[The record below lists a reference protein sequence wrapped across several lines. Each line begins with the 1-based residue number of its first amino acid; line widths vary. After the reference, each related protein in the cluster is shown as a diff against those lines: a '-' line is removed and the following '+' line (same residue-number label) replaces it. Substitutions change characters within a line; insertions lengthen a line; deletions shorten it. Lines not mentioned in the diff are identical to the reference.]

1 MDYGP
6 VLVPDR
12 ARMSHE
18 ALQPQAEIWEAAPE
32 ADVVPRC
39 WRGSPR
45 SVGDPRLHSG
55 TLRSMT
61 SPKFAR
67 LGGGG
72 VWLRRVE
79 PELKDALNLVM
90 GIQEAPALP
99 VGVTPL
105 CLDHRLCHEV

>member
-1 MDYGP
+1 
-6 VLVPDR
+6 
-12 ARMSHE
+12 MSHE

-32 ADVVPRC
+32 ADAVPRC

-72 VWLRRVE
+72 YGSGGWS
-79 PELKDALNLVM
+79 
-90 GIQEAPALP
+90 QS
-99 VGVTPL
+99 
-105 CLDHRLCHEV
+105 